1 LIKVCA
7 AKSKKWRTMMRPIA
21 RCFSTDVNKNGVQ
34 PEMKLRQ
41 SSIKK
46 RAIPIALGLVMLL
59 FFLLHAAK
67 VIKIPLI
74 HHIEAISYDA
84 RLQLTMPKTVDRRVV
99 IIDIDEKSL
108 AEEGRWPWG
117 RDKLGAMLDRLFD
130 QYHVAVV
137 GFDVVFAEKDE
148 SSGLKVL
155 EQLSQN
161 ELKNI
166 PQFQTSL
173 AQLRPQLDHDRIFA
187 QKLASRPVV
196 LGYYFTSNQ
205 NRVSGLLPAPVFP
218 TDAFKG
224 SNSAFVNA
232 TGYGANLPELQKSAH
247 NAGHF
252 NPLTDFDGVA
262 RRVPMLM
269 EYQGA
274 YYESLTLAII
284 RALSG
289 NADIQAIFG
298 EGAGNLGDS
307 LEWLRVG
314 KFKIPVDENVSAL
327 IPYRGKQGS
336 FPYVSAADVLH
347 GRVSAQTLG
356 GAIILVG
363 TTAPG
368 LMDLRSTPVSS
379 VYPGVE
385 VHANLIA
392 GMLDNN
398 IKQKPAFIMGA
409 EITEMLLLGLLLAF
423 MLPVLSPIKA
433 SLTALSSLL
442 LVIGINLSLW
452 QYADTIMPLATSM
465 MMIIAMFMLSMSYG
479 FFVESRAKRR
489 ITGLFGQYV
498 PPELVGEMS
507 ENPGSFT
514 MEGESLEMTV
524 LFSDVRGFTAIS
536 EGLSPKELSQLM
548 NEYMTPMTRIIH
560 KYRGTI
566 DKYIGDAIM
575 AFWGAPLA
583 DPQHSHHALLAAME
597 MQQTLVTLHDQFR
610 AKGWPEIRI
619 GVGINTGIMSV
630 GNMGSEFRMA
640 YTVMGDA
647 VNLASRLESITKQYG
662 VGIIVGES
670 TQKAVPDVV
679 FRELDRVRVKGKDEP
694 VVIFEPM
701 GMIGQVDETIL
712 EELKLFEQV
721 LKLYRAQDWELAQAQ
736 LLKLQQSSPEC
747 YLYQLYLERVEYF
760 RANPPDVEW
769 DGVFTFKE
777 K

>member
-1 LIKVCA
+1 
-7 AKSKKWRTMMRPIA
+7 
-21 RCFSTDVNKNGVQ
+21 
-34 PEMKLRQ
+34 MKLRPAL
-41 SSIKK
+41 KK
-46 RAIPIALGLVMLL
+46 HTVPIALGVAMLL
-59 FFLLHAAK
+59 VFLLHAAK
-67 VIKIPLI
+67 VINIPLI
-74 HHIEAISYDA
+74 QHIEAISYDA
-84 RLQLTMPKTVDRRVV
+84 RLQLTMPKTLDRRIV
-99 IIDIDEKSL
+99 IVDIDEKSL

-117 RDKLGAMLDRLFD
+117 RDKLAAMLDRLFD
-130 QYHVAVV
+130 QYHVAAV

-155 EQLSQN
+155 EQLGQK
-161 ELKNI
+161 ELKNL
-166 PQFQTSL
+166 PQFQASL

-205 NRVSGLLPAPVFP
+205 SRVSGLLPAPVFP
-218 TDAFKG
+218 AGAFKD
-224 SNSAFVNA
+224 SNAAFISA
-232 TGYGANLPELQKSAH
+232 TGYGANLPEFQKAAR

-274 YYESLTLAII
+274 YYESLSLAVI

-289 NADIQAIFG
+289 NPDIQAIFE
-298 EGAGNLGDS
+298 EGAGNVGDS

-314 KFKIPVDENVSAL
+314 KLKIPVDENISAL
-327 IPYRGKQGS
+327 IPYRGRQGS

-347 GRVSAQTLG
+347 GRVSAQELG
-356 GAIILVG
+356 GAIVLVG

-368 LMDLRSTPVSS
+368 LMDLRSTPVSA

-392 GMLDNN
+392 GMLDRN

-423 MLPVLSPIKA
+423 LLPLLSPIKA
-433 SLTALSSLL
+433 SLTALAAL
-442 LVIGINLSLW
+442 LVGIGINLSLW
-452 QYADTIMPLATSM
+452 QYADMVMPLAASM
-465 MMIIAMFMLSMSYG
+465 LMMLALFMLSMSYG
-479 FFVESRAKRR
+479 FFVESRAKRQ

-498 PPELVGEMS
+498 PPELVDEMS

-514 MEGESLEMTV
+514 MEGESREMTV
-524 LFSDVRGFTAIS
+524 LFSDVRGFTTIS
-536 EGLSPKELSQLM
+536 EGLSPKELSRLM
-548 NEYMTPMTRIIH
+548 NEYMTPMTHIIH
-560 KYRGTI
+560 KHRGTI

-583 DPQHSHHALLAAME
+583 DPEHGRNALLAAME
-597 MQQTLVTLHDQFR
+597 MQQTLIPLREQFKAR
-610 AKGWPEIRI
+610 GWPEIRI
-619 GVGINTGIMSV
+619 GVGINTGTMSV

-647 VNLASRLESITKQYG
+647 VNLASRLESVTKQYG
-662 VGIIVGES
+662 VGIIVGEN
-670 TQKAVPDVV
+670 THRAVPEVV

-694 VVIFEPM
+694 VAIYEPL
-701 GMIGQVDETIL
+701 GAAGQVDQSAL
-712 EELKLFEQV
+712 DELKLFQQV
-721 LKLYRAQDWELAQAQ
+721 LKLYRAQDWDLAEVQ
-736 LLKLQQSSPEC
+736 LLNLQKSSPEC
-747 YLYQLYLERVEYF
+747 TLYQLYLERIIYF
-760 RANPPDVEW
+760 RANPPGVEW
-769 DGVFTFKE
+769 DGVFTFETK
-777 K
+777 